1 MKVINTNRLGPKKQC
16 GLVVIL
22 FTLSLLVLIGFAA
35 LAIDIN
41 HMILNKSRV
50 QNGVDSAALSAS
62 IALENG
68 ASVSQAAT
76 AAIDTLK
83 AMASAGG
90 NNELDLNVVGLQANS
105 SASKEFQYTSS
116 NGTSVI
122 VQFSNNPITFP
133 AVNPLST
140 AQDIYTRVAI
150 KGHSLQSFLIQ
161 VFGITKTVKASAVSG
176 RSSGIQNS
184 SNIAPIG
191 VCEQGSTNYG
201 YDVGTEY
208 QLAGKTEGNSGGSG
222 QCKNKNKCEEEAPN
236 SGDIGSGNYNYLRLD
251 GYGNGADG
259 LGDAIGGKAPGE
271 FGNGETGVYFI
282 DGTVD
287 TKPGVNNGP
296 VTGFNS
302 RWSSESGFPDPD
314 TDTTSATYAEYIN
327 GGSGNGRR
335 TFVVPVVDCSGGTTG
350 AKPVTIKGFACFFL
364 TQEYDKKEKIIW
376 GEFYTSGCTVPS
388 GGGGLNPTATGPY
401 KIQLYRDLKTGD
413 S

>member
-1 MKVINTNRLGPKKQC
+1 
-16 GLVVIL
+16 
-22 FTLSLLVLIGFAA
+22 
-35 LAIDIN
+35 
-41 HMILNKSRV
+41 MILNKSRV

-62 IALENG
+62 LALENG

-76 AAIDTLK
+76 AAIDTIK
-83 AMASAGG
+83 AMASAAG
-90 NNELDLNVVGLQANS
+90 NDELDLNVVGVQANS
-105 SASKEFQYTSS
+105 AATKEFTFQSS
-116 NGTSVI
+116 DGTSVI

-133 AVNPLST
+133 AASALST
-140 AQDIYTRVAI
+140 SLDIYTRVAVE
-150 KGHSLQSFLIQ
+150 GHGLQSFLIQ
-161 VFGITKTVKASAVSG
+161 VFGLSKSVKASAVAG

-184 SNIAPIG
+184 SNIAPVGI
-191 VCEQGSTNYG
+191 CEQGSTTFG

-208 QLAGKTEGNSGGSG
+208 QLAGKTEGNSGGTG
-222 QCKNKNKCEEEAPN
+222 ECKNKNKCEPEAPN

-271 FGNGETGVYFI
+271 FSDGETGVYFI

-302 RWSSESGFPDPD
+302 RWNVEDGFPDPD
-314 TDTTSATYAEYIN
+314 TDTTSKTYAEYIN
-327 GGSGNGRR
+327 AGNGNGRR
-335 TFVVPVVDCSGGTTG
+335 TFVVPVVDCSEGTNG
-350 AKPVTIKGFACFFL
+350 AKPITIKGFACFFL
-364 TQEYDKKEKIIW
+364 TQQYDKQEKVIW

-401 KIQLYRDLKTGD
+401 KIQLYRDLATGA